1 VAFDQTRGK
10 TTTYLIRSGAD
21 GVEAAVPLS
30 HLKELTL
37 HDHLRTRTNRTGENI
52 GGQVAAQKSDEAR
65 HDADAA
71 THKLVTDLTERN
83 GSPQPPAPVALL
95 ADSSLN
101 HALRRALKGYE
112 PWIPTVSALCLLDD
126 SKPLLQLA
134 MYTGTNKDQQRQLLD
149 SSVMGVLLGLV
160 TAPPGLDYIHGLFMK
175 SKTHA
180 MPNEVLMRCF
190 GGAHP
195 EPDPEQGWGV
205 SSTKQ
210 RVGNGVNRVQPLT
223 GQYERK
229 EAEKL
234 AVHTYKCAQGCMVH
248 RADNLGNVDHN
259 LPPVHQGNWGGF
271 HFCSFI
277 PRTPHKLTVALGKL
291 PAIKMKPPARRG
303 KKKSNGKSLSQP
315 LTSPHRTPLAASM
328 SMSPFAA
335 SPGILSSPTSQARP
349 QQDSRVSYT
358 SPCSEASEAEW
369 RIVRIDL
376 SSFATDIKMV
386 SGTFNTGVFVVTIEV
401 VHDFNITFGETVLIP
416 DAASLPQS
424 RQQRVISHDFG
435 FDGACW
441 ASKLV
446 YDFLHLYL
454 FVLKPPPSYA
464 GKTLSGPRGPRPPR
478 AVKFSTV
485 GAFGNTDM
493 GNGRRAPASTADPD
507 HDETLLRDIA
517 CPVKFVQTVYA
528 EAELKYVPTK
538 VQLRDNKLAV
548 SMRELVEA
556 QAEAQADWTKIAEAQ
571 AEAQADR
578 TKIADR
584 KAEEVA
590 ALAVELVLTG
600 KRKRAPSSSSL
611 TLSVEPTSS
620 GNESDER
627 PLSLLQ
633 ENRAKRKKATKSSKR
648 KRKKATKSSKGKISG
663 GVMGSKVTKP
673 KARATELGPR
683 PEFDLVEAGLVLH
696 VGHYLL
702 GYNPKLGEEACCHET
717 AEEAYKFFIKHGGGG
732 ITRVTTGT
740 HVAWEV
746 RHTRVPQPSGSHED
760 SFVAPA
766 AEKSTSASDGT
777 KHAFLLLLRL
787 PLLFRS
793 PLTSL
798 IHALGG
804 FH

>member
-1 VAFDQTRGK
+1 M
-10 TTTYLIRSGAD
+10 
-21 GVEAAVPLS
+21 
-30 HLKELTL
+30 
-37 HDHLRTRTNRTGENI
+37 
-52 GGQVAAQKSDEAR
+52 SDEAR

-71 THKLVTDLTERN
+71 TRKLVTDLTERN

-95 ADSSLN
+95 AYSPLN
-101 HALRRALKGYE
+101 NALRRALKGYE
-112 PWIPTVSALCLLDD
+112 GWIPTVSALCLLDD

-134 MYTGTNKDQQRQLLD
+134 MNTGTNKDQQRQLLD
-149 SSVMGVLLGLV
+149 SAVMGVLLGLV
-160 TAPPGLDYIHGLFMK
+160 TAPPGLGYTHGLFMK

-180 MPNEVLMRCF
+180 VPNEVLMRCF

-195 EPDPEQGWGV
+195 EPDPEQGWVV

-210 RVGNGVNRVQPLT
+210 RVGNGVNRVQPPT

-234 AVHTYKCAQGCMVH
+234 AVSTYKCPQGCMVH

-259 LPPVHQGNWGGF
+259 LPPVHQGNWGGL
-271 HFCSFI
+271 HWCSFI

-291 PAIKMKPPARRG
+291 PAIKMKPPAARRRT
-303 KKKSNGKSLSQP
+303 KKSIEKSLSQP

-376 SSFATDIKMV
+376 SSFATGIKLV

-464 GKTLSGPRGPRPPR
+464 GNTLTGPRGPRPPR
-478 AVKFSTV
+478 PVKFSTV

-517 CPVKFVQTVYA
+517 CPVQFVQTVNV

-538 VQLRDNKLAV
+538 VQLKDNVLAV
-548 SMRELVEA
+548 SMREL
-556 QAEAQADWTKIAEAQ
+556 AEAQ
-571 AEAQADR
+571 AEAQAERTKIAEDQAEAQADL

-590 ALAVELVLTG
+590 ALAMKLVSTGKVSTG
-600 KRKRAPSSSSL
+600 KRKRAPSSSSP
-611 TLSVEPTSS
+611 TLPVEPTSS
-620 GNESDER
+620 GSESDER
-627 PLSLLQ
+627 PLSLLK
-633 ENRAKRKKATKSSKR
+633 ENRAKPPTSTQKSKRQAKSTSTTKSSKS
-648 KRKKATKSSKGKISG
+648 KRKTAAKRLSKGKISG

-702 GYNPKLGEEACCHET
+702 GYNPKLGQEACCHET

-732 ITRVTTGT
+732 ITRVTTGS